1 MNNVIRIGVVG
12 VALWL
17 AGCANSVKPVTG
29 SNKGDYAAGG
39 AVLGGTAGYALCK
52 AGGGSDVA
60 CRNMAIAGA
69 AVGGYAGYKHGEAI
83 DIRIANERAE
93 AIRKETGF
101 KPVVKSKTIKTT
113 DGDAKVLDKMEI
125 PIARSE
131 MFAAN
136 GKLSAKASDT
146 LASMDKLAVETGA
159 DYAVMIPARDI
170 GTKQAIQDAA
180 QHAALY
186 RHDGDQFVIL
196 VKPKKG

>member
-1 MNNVIRIGVVG
+1 MKRILRIGILGVV
-12 VALWL
+12 VWL
-17 AGCANSVKPVTG
+17 AGCANSGKPVSG

-39 AVLGGTAGYALCK
+39 AIVGGTAGYALCK

-69 AVGGYAGYKHGEAI
+69 AVGGYAGHKHGEAI

-101 KPVVKSKTIKTT
+101 KPVVKAKTIKTG
-113 DGDAKVLDKMEI
+113 DGDAKVLEKMEI

-131 MFAAN
+131 MFNAS
-136 GKLSAKASDT
+136 GKLTAKAADT
-146 LASMDKLAVETGA
+146 LASMDKMAVDTGA

-170 GTKQAIQDAA
+170 ALKPAIQDAA

-196 VKPKKG
+196 VRPKKT